1 MHKGVK
7 EREKMSRSRITQSF
21 KSDKK
26 LIWKSIYSDAKIR
39 SGNLPAQIPRKLKRR
54 WIIIQPLNV
63 GDKGV
68 AKIKWRRT
76 LGTEESGMSHK
87 KMNTCYCDLT
97 QWNQIIRQIRRENQN
112 PHFLPRSR
120 KARFWGAIVGA
131 NCTLCS
137 NCIGGGQAQYLVLYV
152 QTA

>member
-1 MHKGVK
+1 MHKGAK
-7 EREKMSRSRITQSF
+7 ERKKVSGSRITQSF

-26 LIWKSIYSDAKIR
+26 LIWKSIYSGTKIR
-39 SGNLPAQIPRKLKRR
+39 SGNSPAQIPRKLNRR

-68 AKIKWRRT
+68 AKIKWGRT

-87 KMNTCYCDLT
+87 KINTCCCDLT
-97 QWNQIIRQIRRENQN
+97 QQNHIIREIRRENQN

-131 NCTLCS
+131 NWALHS
-137 NCIGGGQAQYLVLYV
+137 NCIGGGQAQYLAPYV

>member
-1 MHKGVK
+1 MK
-7 EREKMSRSRITQSF
+7 ERKKVSSSRITQSF

-26 LIWKSIYSDAKIR
+26 LIWKAIYSGVKIG
-39 SGNLPAQIPRKLKRR
+39 SGNSPAQIPRKLNCH

-76 LGTEESGMSHK
+76 LGTEESRMGHK
-87 KMNTCYCDLT
+87 KINTCCCDLT
-97 QWNQIIRQIRRENQN
+97 QQDQIRREIRRENQN
-112 PHFLPRSR
+112 PPFLPRSR

-131 NCTLCS
+131 SWSLCS
-137 NCIGGGQAQYLVLYV
+137 NCIVGGRAQYLISYV
-152 QTA
+152 QIA

>member
-1 MHKGVK
+1 
-7 EREKMSRSRITQSF
+7 MSGSRITQSF

-39 SGNLPAQIPRKLKRR
+39 SGNSPAQIPRKLNRR

-76 LGTEESGMSHK
+76 LGIEESGMSHK
-87 KMNTCYCDLT
+87 KINTCCCDLT
-97 QWNQIIRQIRRENQN
+97 QWNQIMRQIRRENQN
-112 PHFLPRSR
+112 PPFLPRTR
-120 KARFWGAIVGA
+120 KARFWGAIVGT

-137 NCIGGGQAQYLVLYV
+137 HCVGKGQAQYLVSYI